1 MLRLLP
7 RCIFTVFTLP
17 LRRRPASSKPPAHGG
32 AVPVAADARPLVL
45 SSEWCILLASLFFT
59 LFSNHR
65 LWLAWSDGR
74 DWSQARNWLLAAS
87 LGLLLTAVHSVMLG
101 LCLTRRTVKPA
112 LALLLIVTALA
123 AFYMER
129 YTVYFDAGM
138 MRNIFHTDVREAREL
153 LSPGMLLALAVFGLA
168 PALLLLRVRVP
179 RRPLRQALVLRGLF
193 LLAML
198 MVAGASILLSFQDLS
213 ALLRNQKELR
223 YLITPA
229 SVLVSSVRM
238 AATEGQ
244 EAKLARA
251 PLGQDAV
258 QAAVAVPLA
267 RPRLL
272 VLVVGETVRAANWGL
287 NGYARQ
293 TTPQLAAAGV
303 INFSQ
308 VKSCGTNTEVSVPCM
323 FSPYGRHSYD
333 EKAIR
338 RHESVLHVLE
348 HAGVKTIWRD
358 NQSGCKGVCDG
369 LEVQRPGDV
378 PGAKFCDGKH
388 CYDEVLLNDLERLL
402 KDHPRDIVLVLH
414 QLGNHGPAYSQR
426 YPAAFRRFEPTC
438 EQAELGKCSREQ
450 IINSYDNAVLYTDH
464 FLSQAMQRLRSQ
476 SSHDAALIYLSD
488 HGESLGEKGI
498 YLHGLPYSI
507 APREQTE
514 VPMVMWMTPGFAAS
528 AGVDQAC
535 LQARARQ
542 PASHDN
548 LFHSLLGL
556 MSVETSIYDRSL
568 DLAGACHLRAG
579 H

>member
-1 MLRLLP
+1 MLRALP
-7 RCIFTVFTLP
+7 CCRLTVYTLP
-17 LRRRPASSKPPAHGG
+17 FLRRLAPSRS
-32 AVPVAADARPLVL
+32 VPHDGLALGSADTRSLLL
-45 SSEWCILLASLFFT
+45 SSEWCILLASVFFT

-65 LWLAWSDGR
+65 LWLAWSEGR
-74 DWSQARNWLLAAS
+74 DWGQARNWLLAAA
-87 LGLLLTAVHSVMLG
+87 LGLLLTALHSFLLG
-101 LCLTRRTVKPA
+101 LFLTRRTVKPA
-112 LALLLIVTALA
+112 LAVLLLVAALA

-129 YTVYFDAGM
+129 YTVYFDVSM
-138 MRNIFHTDVREAREL
+138 MRNIFHTDVGEAREL
-153 LSPGMLLALAVFGLA
+153 LSPGMLVALAVFALA
-168 PALLLLRVRVP
+168 PALLLLRVTVRH
-179 RRPLRQALVLRGLF
+179 RPLRQALISRGLF
-193 LLAML
+193 LLSML
-198 MVAGASILLSFQDLS
+198 LVAGASTLLSFQDLS

-229 SVLVSSVRM
+229 SLLVSSVRT

-244 EAKLARA
+244 EAKLARV
-251 PLGQDAV
+251 PVGQDAV
-258 QAAVAVPLA
+258 QAAAAPGA

-303 INFSQ
+303 INFAQ
-308 VKSCGTNTEVSVPCM
+308 VRSCGTNTEVSVPCM
-323 FSPYGRHSYD
+323 FSPYGRHRYD

-338 RHESVLHVLE
+338 GHQSVLHVLE

-369 LEVQRPGDV
+369 LEVQRPEEV
-378 PGAKFCDGKH
+378 PGAAFCDGKH

-402 KDHPRDIVLVLH
+402 KDHPRDLVLVLH

-438 EQAELGKCSREQ
+438 DQAELGKCSREQ
-450 IINSYDNAVLYTDH
+450 IVNSYDNAVLYTDH
-464 FLSQAMQRLRSQ
+464 FLTQAIQRLRGQ
-476 SSHDAALIYLSD
+476 TSHDAAMIYLSD

-507 APREQTE
+507 APRDQTE

-528 AGVDQAC
+528 AGVDPAC
-535 LQARARQ
+535 LQMRAQQ

-556 MSVETSIYDRSL
+556 MSVTTSVYDKSL
-568 DLAGACHLRAG
+568 DLSGACRNRAG

>member
-1 MLRLLP
+1 VSKLP
-7 RCIFTVFTLP
+7 F
-17 LRRRPASSKPPAHGG
+17 LRRLAPSRSVPHDASPPG
-32 AVPVAADARPLVL
+32 PPDASRTLL

-65 LWLAWSDGR
+65 LWLAWSEGR
-74 DWSQARNWLLAAS
+74 DWGQARNWLLAAA
-87 LGLLLTAVHSVMLG
+87 LGLLLTALHSFLLG
-101 LCLTRRTVKPA
+101 LLLTRRTVKPVLA
-112 LALLLIVTALA
+112 ALLLVTALA

-129 YTVYFDAGM
+129 YTVYFDVSM

-153 LSPGMLLALAVFGLA
+153 LSPGMLVALAVFGLA
-168 PALLLLRVRVP
+168 PALLLLVRVKVR
-179 RRPLRQALVLRGLF
+179 RRPLRQALVSRGLF

-198 MVAGASILLSFQDLS
+198 LVAGASTLLSFQDLS

-229 SVLVSSVRM
+229 SLLVSSVRM

-244 EAKLARA
+244 EAKLARV
-251 PLGQDAV
+251 PVGQDAV
-258 QAAVAVPLA
+258 RATAAPGS

-293 TTPQLAAAGV
+293 TTPELAAAGV
-303 INFSQ
+303 INFPQ
-308 VKSCGTNTEVSVPCM
+308 VRSCGTNTEVSVPCM
-323 FSPYGRHSYD
+323 FSPYGRHNYD

-338 RHESVLHVLE
+338 SHQSVLHVLE

-369 LEVQRPGDV
+369 LEVQRPEEV
-378 PGAKFCDGKH
+378 PGAKFCDGRH

-402 KDHPRDIVLVLH
+402 KDHPRDLVLVLH

-438 EQAELGKCSREQ
+438 DQAELGKCSREQ
-450 IINSYDNAVLYTDH
+450 IVNSYDNAVLYTDH
-464 FLSQAMQRLRSQ
+464 FLSQTIQRLRGQ
-476 SSHDAALIYLSD
+476 SSHDAAMIYLSD
-488 HGESLGEKGI
+488 HGESLGENGI

-514 VPMVMWMTPGFAAS
+514 VPMVMWMTPGFAAT
-528 AGVDQAC
+528 AGVDPAC
-535 LQARARQ
+535 LEKRAQQ

-556 MSVETSIYDRSL
+556 MSVTTSVYDKSL
-568 DLAGACHLRAG
+568 DLAGACRNRAAD
-579 H
+579 

>member
-1 MLRLLP
+1 MSKLP
-7 RCIFTVFTLP
+7 F
-17 LRRRPASSKPPAHGG
+17 LRRLAPSRSVPHDASPPGS
-32 AVPVAADARPLVL
+32 PDASRTLL

-65 LWLAWSDGR
+65 LWLAWSEGR
-74 DWSQARNWLLAAS
+74 DWGQARNWLLAAA
-87 LGLLLTAVHSVMLG
+87 LGLLLTALHSFLLG
-101 LCLTRRTVKPA
+101 LLLTRRTVKPA
-112 LALLLIVTALA
+112 LAALLLVTALA

-129 YTVYFDAGM
+129 YTVYFDVSM

-153 LSPGMLLALAVFGLA
+153 LSPGMLVALAVFGLA
-168 PALLLLRVRVP
+168 PALLLLVRVKVR
-179 RRPLRQALVLRGLF
+179 RRPLRQALVSRGLF

-198 MVAGASILLSFQDLS
+198 LVAGASTLLSFQDLS

-229 SVLVSSVRM
+229 SLLVSSVRM

-244 EAKLARA
+244 EAKLARV
-251 PLGQDAV
+251 PVGQDAV
-258 QAAVAVPLA
+258 RATAAPGS

-293 TTPQLAAAGV
+293 TTPELAAAGV
-303 INFSQ
+303 INFPQ
-308 VKSCGTNTEVSVPCM
+308 VRSCGTNTEVSVPCM
-323 FSPYGRHSYD
+323 FSPYGRHNYD

-338 RHESVLHVLE
+338 SHQSVLHVLE

-369 LEVQRPGDV
+369 LEVQRPEEV
-378 PGAKFCDGKH
+378 PGAKFCDGRH

-402 KDHPRDIVLVLH
+402 KDHPRDLVLVLH

-438 EQAELGKCSREQ
+438 DQAELGKCSREQ
-450 IINSYDNAVLYTDH
+450 IVNSYDNAVLYTDH
-464 FLSQAMQRLRSQ
+464 FLSQTIQRLRGQ
-476 SSHDAALIYLSD
+476 SSHDAAMIYLSD
-488 HGESLGEKGI
+488 HGESLGENGI

-514 VPMVMWMTPGFAAS
+514 VPMVMWMTPGFAAT
-528 AGVDQAC
+528 AGVDPAC
-535 LQARARQ
+535 LEKRAQQ

-556 MSVETSIYDRSL
+556 MSVTTSVYDKSL
-568 DLAGACHLRAG
+568 DLAGACRNRAAD
-579 H
+579 

>member
-1 MLRLLP
+1 MP
-7 RCIFTVFTLP
+7 
-17 LRRRPASSKPPAHGG
+17 
-32 AVPVAADARPLVL
+32 ADAPSPRSPDARRTLL

-65 LWLAWSDGR
+65 LWLAWSEGR
-74 DWSQARNWLLAAS
+74 DWGQARNWLLAAA
-87 LGLLLTAVHSVMLG
+87 LGLLLTALHSFLLG
-101 LCLTRRTVKPA
+101 LLLTRRTVKPA
-112 LALLLIVTALA
+112 LAVLLVVTALA
-123 AFYMER
+123 AFYMKR
-129 YTVYFDAGM
+129 YTVYFDVSM

-168 PALLLLRVRVP
+168 PALLLLRVKVR
-179 RRPLRQALVLRGLF
+179 RRPLRQALVSRGLF

-198 MVAGASILLSFQDLS
+198 LVAGASTLLSFQDLS

-229 SVLVSSVRM
+229 SLLVSSVRI
-238 AATEGQ
+238 AATEGH
-244 EAKLARA
+244 EAKLARV
-251 PLGQDAV
+251 PVGQDAV
-258 QAAVAVPLA
+258 QAAAAPGA

-293 TTPQLAAAGV
+293 TTPELAAAGV
-303 INFSQ
+303 INFAQ
-308 VKSCGTNTEVSVPCM
+308 VRSCGTNTEVSVPCM
-323 FSPYGRHSYD
+323 FSPYGRHNYD

-338 RHESVLHVLE
+338 SHQSVLHVLE

-369 LEVQRPGDV
+369 LEVQRPEEV
-378 PGAKFCDGKH
+378 PGAKFCDGQH

-402 KDHPRDIVLVLH
+402 KDHPRDLVLVLH

-438 EQAELGKCSREQ
+438 DQAELGKCSREQ
-450 IINSYDNAVLYTDH
+450 IVNSYDNAVLYTDH
-464 FLSQAMQRLRSQ
+464 FLSQAIQRLRDQ
-476 SSHDAALIYLSD
+476 TSHDAALIYLSD
-488 HGESLGEKGI
+488 HGESLGENGI

-514 VPMVMWMTPGFAAS
+514 VPLVMWMTPGFAAT
-528 AGVDQAC
+528 AGVDTSC
-535 LQARARQ
+535 LEKRAQQ

-548 LFHSLLGL
+548 LFHSLIGL
-556 MSVETSIYDRSL
+556 MSVTTSVYDKSL
-568 DLAGACHLRAG
+568 DLSGACRNRAG
-579 H
+579 D

>member
-1 MLRLLP
+1 
-7 RCIFTVFTLP
+7 VFKFP
-17 LRRRPASSKPPAHGG
+17 FLRRLAPSRSAQAGASPLGSP
-32 AVPVAADARPLVL
+32 DAGWSRL
-45 SSEWCILLASLFFT
+45 SSEGCILLASLFFT

-65 LWLAWSDGR
+65 LWLAWGEGR
-74 DWSQARNWLLAAS
+74 DWHQARNWLLAAA
-87 LGLLLTAVHSVMLG
+87 LALLLTALHSFLLG
-101 LCLTRRTVKPA
+101 LLLTRRTVKPI
-112 LALLLIVTALA
+112 LAVLFVVTALA

-129 YTVYFDAGM
+129 YTVYFDVTM
-138 MRNIFHTDVREAREL
+138 MRNIFHTDVREAQEL
-153 LSPGMLLALAVFGLA
+153 LSPGMLVAVAVFGLV
-168 PALLLLRVRVP
+168 PALLMLRVKVR
-179 RRPLRQALVLRGLF
+179 RRPLRKALLSRGLF
-193 LLAML
+193 LLSML
-198 MVAGASILLSFQDLS
+198 VVASASTLLSFQDLS

-244 EAKLARA
+244 EAKLVRA
-251 PLGQDAV
+251 PVGEDAV
-258 QAAVAVPLA
+258 QAAAAPGA
-267 RPRLL
+267 KPRLL

-293 TTPQLAAAGV
+293 TTPELAAAKV
-303 INFSQ
+303 INFPR
-308 VKSCGTNTEVSVPCM
+308 VRSCGTNTEVSVPCM
-323 FSPYGRHSYD
+323 FSPYGRHNYD

-338 RHESVLHVLE
+338 GHQSVLHVLE

-369 LEVQRPGDV
+369 LEVQRPGEV
-378 PGAKFCDGKH
+378 PGAKFCDGQR

-402 KDHPRDIVLVLH
+402 KEHPRDLVLVLH

-438 EQAELGKCSREQ
+438 DQAELGKCSREQ
-450 IINSYDNAVLYTDH
+450 IVNSYDNAVLYTDH
-464 FLSQAMQRLRSQ
+464 FLSQAIQRLRAQ
-476 SSHDAALIYLSD
+476 TSHDAALIYLSD
-488 HGESLGEKGI
+488 HGESLGENGI

-514 VPMVMWMTPGFAAS
+514 VPMVMWMTPGFAAT
-528 AGVDQAC
+528 AGVDPAC
-535 LQARARQ
+535 LETRAQQ

-556 MSVETSIYDRSL
+556 MSVTTSVYDKSL
-568 DLAGACHLRAG
+568 DLSGACRGKAGA
-579 H
+579 

>member
-1 MLRLLP
+1 MVP
-7 RCIFTVFTLP
+7 KLP
-17 LRRRPASSKPPAHGG
+17 LLRRLAPSRSAPHGAS
-32 AVPVAADARPLVL
+32 PLRSPDSRWSLL

-65 LWLAWSDGR
+65 LWLAWAEGR
-74 DWSQARNWLLAAS
+74 DWRQARNWLLASA
-87 LGLLLTAVHSVMLG
+87 LGLLLTALHSFLLG
-101 LCLTRRTVKPA
+101 LFLTRRTVKPA
-112 LALLLIVTALA
+112 LAALLVVTALA

-129 YTVYFDAGM
+129 YTVYFDVSM

-153 LSPGMLLALAVFGLA
+153 LSPGMLGALAVFGLA
-168 PALLLLRVRVP
+168 PALLLLRVRVR
-179 RRPLRQALVLRGLF
+179 RRPLGQALLSRGLF
-193 LLAML
+193 LLSML
-198 MVAGASILLSFQDLS
+198 LVASASTLLSFQDLS

-229 SVLVSSVRM
+229 SLLVSSVQM

-244 EAKLARA
+244 EAKLVRA
-251 PLGQDAV
+251 PVGEDAV
-258 QAAVAVPLA
+258 QATAAPGA
-267 RPRLL
+267 KPRLL

-293 TTPQLAAAGV
+293 TTPELAAAGV
-303 INFSQ
+303 INFPQ
-308 VKSCGTNTEVSVPCM
+308 VRSCGTNTEVSVPCM
-323 FSPYGRHSYD
+323 FSSYGRHNYD

-338 RHESVLHVLE
+338 GHQSVLHVLE

-369 LEVQRPGDV
+369 LEVQRPGEV
-378 PGAKFCDGKH
+378 PGAKFCDGPR
-388 CYDEVLLNDLERLL
+388 CYDEVLLNDLDRLL
-402 KDHPRDIVLVLH
+402 KDHPRDLVLVLH

-426 YPAAFRRFEPTC
+426 YPAAFRRYEPTC
-438 EQAELGKCSREQ
+438 DQAELGKCSREQ
-450 IINSYDNAVLYTDH
+450 IVNSYDNAVLYTDH
-464 FLSQAMQRLRSQ
+464 FLSQAIQRLRAQ
-476 SSHDAALIYLSD
+476 TSHDAAMIYLSD

-514 VPMVMWMTPGFAAS
+514 VPMVMWMTPGFAATS
-528 AGVDQAC
+528 GVDPAC
-535 LQARARQ
+535 LEKRAQQ

-556 MSVETSIYDRSL
+556 MSVTTSVYDKSL
-568 DLAGACHLRAG
+568 DVSGACRNRAG
-579 H
+579 D